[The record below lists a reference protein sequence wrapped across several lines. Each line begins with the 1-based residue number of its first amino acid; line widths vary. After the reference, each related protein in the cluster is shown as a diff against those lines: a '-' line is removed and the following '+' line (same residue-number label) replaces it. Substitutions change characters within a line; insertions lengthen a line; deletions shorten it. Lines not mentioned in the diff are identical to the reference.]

1 MIDIDDAIA
10 AIDKIRQPADVVSQE
25 EGVIRRGW
33 VTNLSFRDLL
43 SPLTVLHWITANLFF
58 HIQTQSNRID

>member
-1 MIDIDDAIA
+1 MNWTLLTDIDDAIA

-33 VTNLSFRDLL
+33 V
-43 SPLTVLHWITANLFF
+43 PLQLVIRWQCFLFYPTIF
-58 HIQTQSNRID
+58 FFFFLQYNG

>member
-1 MIDIDDAIA
+1 MNWTLLTDIDDAIA

-33 VTNLSFRDLL
+33 VLL
-43 SPLTVLHWITANLFF
+43 QLVIRWQCFLFYPSTF
-58 HIQTQSNRID
+58 FFFYNTQYDG